1 MRTAQVFASAV
12 PLAVLEPWAT
22 AAVAWDAALVGR
34 ASPNV
39 LLTRL
44 RPGTEET
51 LHGFWT
57 PGYGCVVVDKAVI
70 ARCDALLVMAG
81 LDGDGLD
88 GLDGLAPVAN
98 ALKIDC
104 AVSAV
109 PLSAA
114 AVTHLLT
121 EAPATWAT
129 VGNTHRKL
137 QICSL
142 SQCLEPSGSSSCPR
156 NGCLASAGYALSPQ
170 APALKRT
177 KPVAMIH
184 KTRKCWVYNMSV
196 NDVYMY
202 TVYWGICIDEKK
214 IDPHFHLSH
223 FSLAVRF
230 QSKCPAW
237 GRLESQPGLEA
248 CQSPGVLTAAIT
260 NPTKDQGA
268 GKKDCACL

>member
-12 PLAVLEPWAT
+12 PLAVLELWAT

-39 LLTRL
+39 LLTR

-57 PGYGCVVVDKAVI
+57 PGYECVAVDKAVI
-70 ARCDALLVMAG
+70 ARCDALLVMAA

-114 AVTHLLT
+114 SVTHLLT

-142 SQCLEPSGSSSCPR
+142 SQSLEPSGSSSCPR

-170 APALKRT
+170 APA
-177 KPVAMIH
+177 
-184 KTRKCWVYNMSV
+184 
-196 NDVYMY
+196 
-202 TVYWGICIDEKK
+202 
-214 IDPHFHLSH
+214 
-223 FSLAVRF
+223 
-230 QSKCPAW
+230 W

-248 CQSPGVLTAAIT
+248 YQSPLGRMADDQRRHGCKAKQGWPCLQLSAVATEHVHLDDSELGLSPGPPLAAARRSRRHSYGHPA
-260 NPTKDQGA
+260 PTQLVVYPPA
-268 GKKDCACL
+268 IL

>member
-142 SQCLEPSGSSSCPR
+142 SR
-156 NGCLASAGYALSPQ
+156 NVWSLLVRVLVLVMAVLR
-170 APALKRT
+170 APAMLCLR
-177 KPVAMIH
+177 
-184 KTRKCWVYNMSV
+184 RLLLGGGW
-196 NDVYMY
+196 
-202 TVYWGICIDEKK
+202 
-214 IDPHFHLSH
+214 SH
-223 FSLAVRF
+223 SQV
-230 QSKCPAW
+230 SKHVS
-237 GRLESQPGLEA
+237 RL
-248 CQSPGVLTAAIT
+248 
-260 NPTKDQGA
+260 
-268 GKKDCACL
+268 